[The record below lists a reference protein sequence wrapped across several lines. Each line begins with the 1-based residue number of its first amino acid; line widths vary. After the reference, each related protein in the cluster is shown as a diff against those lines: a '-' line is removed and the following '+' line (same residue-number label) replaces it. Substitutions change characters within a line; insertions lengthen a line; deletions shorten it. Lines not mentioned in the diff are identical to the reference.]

1 MDSIENKDVKTPE
14 NIEPPGDAPPSPA
27 AIRSMQGGDAD
38 GDDWVDRGIVDVPV
52 KDLPMPEGVS
62 GPEDFNHHIS
72 WEDAKSAADRLPGI
86 QEEIKAGKTADDFSA
101 EDLAAGVDYAHGKR
115 GVYDLYYGSDPV
127 KLDKIGDQY
136 DIVSGR
142 HRVYAAKAAGL
153 ESIPARVTEKVR

>member
-1 MDSIENKDVKTPE
+1 
-14 NIEPPGDAPPSPA
+14 
-27 AIRSMQGGDAD
+27 
-38 GDDWVDRGIVDVPV
+38 
-52 KDLPMPEGVS
+52 MPEGVS

-142 HRVYAAKAAGL
+142 HRVFAAKAAGL